1 METELPQKKTQTIDI
16 ESVIK
21 KKNPRLLKT
30 LPKFIINFIK
40 KIIHQDEINYSLKKH
55 SGIYGFD
62 FVNKALKDF
71 GVKYEIIGEENIP
84 KTGRFIF
91 VSNHPLGG
99 LDGLIFISA
108 ISKFFK
114 NIKFPVNDLLLNV
127 KNFGNLFLPINKHG
141 KQSRQAVN
149 DINEAYSSESQILYF
164 PAGLCSRKIKGK
176 IKDLKWQKN
185 FIRQAINNKRDIIPV
200 HIDGKN
206 SNFFYNLAKIRK
218 FFGIKANIEMFFLP
232 NEMFKQK
239 SKKNVLHIGKPISYK
254 LFLDKSKTI
263 DQWTEY
269 VRDKTYSLAK
279 KQNN

>member
-1 METELPQKKTQTIDI
+1 MNNKLSKIKSQLINI
-16 ESVIK
+16 ERIIK
-21 KKNPRLLKT
+21 DKNPRLLKI

-40 KIIHQDEINYSLKKH
+40 KIIHQDEINFFLKKH
-55 SGIYGFD
+55 FNLKGVD
-62 FVNKALKDF
+62 FVNNTLKNF
-71 GVKYEIIGEENIP
+71 GIKYKVIGEENIP

-108 ISKFFK
+108 ISKHFK
-114 NIKFPVNDLLLNV
+114 KIRFPVNDLLLNI

-141 KQSRQAVN
+141 KQSRQAVTE
-149 DINEAYSSESQILYF
+149 INNAYKSDAQILYF

-176 IKDLKWQKN
+176 ITDLKWQKN
-185 FIRQAINNKRDIIPV
+185 FIRQAIKNERDIIPV

-206 SNFFYNLAKIRK
+206 SNFFYRLANIRK
-218 FFGIKANIEMFFLP
+218 FLRIKANIEMFFLP

-254 LFLDKSKTI
+254 IFDKSKSI
-263 DQWTEY
+263 DEWTQY
-269 VRDKTYSLAK
+269 VRNKTYSLAK
-279 KQNN
+279 E